1 MRKTK
6 RVWALLLCG
15 VMLLGLLAGCG
26 QSLESQPAEPGTE
39 SQPAEPGTESQTA
52 DASMESQ
59 LAGSWYLDGYE
70 TSQRAGGTGPYF
82 TLYSDGTCKLS
93 WEYGT
98 GTWAVVND
106 NELKV
111 TDFYGESM
119 TAKIISVEG
128 GCLTMEGGGVLWD
141 SPINEDAG

>member
-26 QSLESQPAEPGTE
+26 QSLESQ
-39 SQPAEPGTESQTA
+39 
-52 DASMESQ
+52 
-59 LAGSWYLDGYE
+59 LVGSWYVDGRE
-70 TSQRAGGTGPYF
+70 SSQRAGGMGPYF

-98 GTWAVVND
+98 GTWALVND
-106 NELKV
+106 NTLKL
-111 TDFYGESM
+111 TDFYGEST
-119 TAKIISVEG
+119 TAKVVSVEG

-141 SPINEDAG
+141 SPINEDKG